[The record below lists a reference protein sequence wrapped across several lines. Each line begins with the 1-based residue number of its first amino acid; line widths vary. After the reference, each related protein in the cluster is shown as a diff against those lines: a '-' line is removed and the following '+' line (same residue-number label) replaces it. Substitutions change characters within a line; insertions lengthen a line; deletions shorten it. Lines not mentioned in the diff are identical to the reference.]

1 MSFELVAMTSL
12 DAGRPIRVA
21 NHPARTSPKLPGFT
35 VSCWTRCWS
44 HRVIGDLPVGTTNL
58 SLEPSANPGE
68 LTKEKYAWKK

>member
-35 VSCWTRCWS
+35 VSAR
-44 HRVIGDLPVGTTNL
+44 HAAGAMRL
-58 SLEPSANPGE
+58 SRTCRWVLQI
-68 LTKEKYAWKK
+68 